1 MFFTKPALTHGLGID
16 ASHLISV
23 TPSFIHLTNALDRQF
38 QYRALTI
45 YLNPDLVETFLE
57 LLQHIAI

>member
-45 YLNPDLVETFLE
+45 YLNPDL
-57 LLQHIAI
+57 A